1 MASDSEFLLRGAARI
16 AAEEEGDRSQEPDD
30 QALVIHVTIKG
41 LGSWV
46 LSSTSGV
53 SEASPTEASGARLH
67 LTYAS
72 EAVFL
77 GLAYK

>member
-1 MASDSEFLLRGAARI
+1 MASESEFLLRGAARI
-16 AAEEEGDRSQEPDD
+16 AAEEDRSQEPDH

-53 SEASPTEASGARLH
+53 SEASPTEASRARLH

-72 EAVFL
+72 ESVFL
-77 GLAYK
+77 GLAHK

>member
-1 MASDSEFLLRGAARI
+1 MASESETLLRAAARV
-16 AAEEEGDRSQEPDD
+16 AAEEGGDRSQEPDH

-46 LSSTSGV
+46 LSSASGV
-53 SEASPTEASGARLH
+53 IEASPTEASRARLH

-77 GLAYK
+77 GLAHK